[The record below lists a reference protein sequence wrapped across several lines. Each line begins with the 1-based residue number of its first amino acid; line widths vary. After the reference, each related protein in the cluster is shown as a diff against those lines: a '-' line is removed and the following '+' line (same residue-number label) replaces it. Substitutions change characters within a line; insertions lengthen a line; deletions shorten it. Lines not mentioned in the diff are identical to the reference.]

1 MENVLLFTLLLV
13 IAELIEAYIQTKGR
27 DTQRAETLFG
37 VLVNLHH
44 YYRKSIFLFFLVQP
58 GFYVLLFI
66 ALVTGVLNAS
76 MIFLL
81 ALKIFDMFYKIELI
95 KKVFIEKQVSE
106 EVGQMLEWKM
116 PPYFFLLGVGMYP
129 PLLFYALT

>member
-1 MENVLLFTLLLV
+1 MDNILLLTFILV
-13 IAELIEAYIQTKGR
+13 MAELFEVYI
-27 DTQRAETLFG
+27 QRAETLIG
-37 VLVNLHH
+37 VLSNLYH

-66 ALVTGVLNAS
+66 VLVTGVLNAS

-81 ALKIFDMFYKIELI
+81 ALKVFDIFYKIELI
-95 KKVFIEKQVSE
+95 KKVFIEKKVSV

-116 PPYFFLLGVGMYP
+116 PPYFFLMGVMMYP
-129 PLLFYALT
+129 PLLYYALT